1 MQDTDHLKLYVKA
14 ISVSHA
20 IASYF
25 FTASLHW
32 VFSQAKH
39 LVLFPGQLSQFI
51 NSQEQTNTLNFGFFY
66 RNIENGGID
75 TVVMW
80 QD

>member
-25 FTASLHW
+25 LTASLHW
-32 VFSQAKH
+32 IFSKAKR
-39 LVLFPGQLSQFI
+39 LLLFSGQLSQFI
-51 NSQEQTNTLNFGFFY
+51 YSQEQTSALNFGFF
-66 RNIENGGID
+66 
-75 TVVMW
+75 TVT
-80 QD
+80 